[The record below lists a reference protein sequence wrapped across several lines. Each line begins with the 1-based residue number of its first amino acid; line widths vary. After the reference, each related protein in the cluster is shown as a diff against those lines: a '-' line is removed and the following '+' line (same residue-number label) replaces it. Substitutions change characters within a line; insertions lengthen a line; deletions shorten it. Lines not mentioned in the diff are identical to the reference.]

1 MSKSKICVVTG
12 SRAEYGLLYWLLKK
26 LESAEDFELELV
38 VTGMH
43 LSPEFGMTYKEI
55 EKDGFPIAEKIPMLL
70 SSDAPAGVT
79 KSTGLGLIG
88 FADLFDRSRPDV
100 VVVLGDRFELFAV
113 ASAALFAAIPIAH
126 IHGGE
131 VTTGAFDEAIRHSI
145 TKMASLHFTAAEAY
159 RKRVIQ
165 LGEQPDTVFNVG
177 APGLENIQKISL
189 LTKEETE
196 QSLGLKLGQK
206 SLLVTWHPVTLEP
219 GRAKQD
225 LKVLL
230 DALDKLDDTK
240 FVFTKSNADNE
251 GRSLNRIIVDYVTSC
266 PEKAVVHTSLG
277 QLRYLSTL
285 KQVSGVI
292 GNSSSGIIEAPSV
305 KTGTINIGRRQE
317 GRVRASSIID
327 CDPDL
332 ESICSAFERLF
343 SPEFQSLV
351 QHTRNP
357 HDGGPVSENILRILR
372 QQESSGWRKKPFFD
386 VTPNDLLS

>member
-251 GRSLNRIIVDYVTSC
+251 GRSLNRLIVDYVTSC

-285 KQVSGVI
+285 KQVTGVI

-343 SPEFQSLV
+343 SSEFQSLV

>member
-285 KQVSGVI
+285 KQVTGVI

-351 QHTRNP
+351 QQTRNP

>member
-285 KQVSGVI
+285 KQVTGVI
-292 GNSSSGIIEAPSV
+292 GNSSSGIIEAPSI

-343 SPEFQSLV
+343 SSEFQSLV

>member
-285 KQVSGVI
+285 KQVTGVI

-372 QQESSGWRKKPFFD
+372 QEESRGWRKKPFFD
-386 VTPNDLLS
+386 VTPTDLLS

>member
-55 EKDGFPIAEKIPMLL
+55 EKDGFPIAEKVPMLL

-251 GRSLNRIIVDYVTSC
+251 GRSLNRLIVDYVTSC

-277 QLRYLSTL
+277 QVRYLSTL
-285 KQVSGVI
+285 KQVTGVI

-332 ESICSAFERLF
+332 ESNCSAFERLF
-343 SPEFQSLV
+343 SSEFQSLV

>member
-251 GRSLNRIIVDYVTSC
+251 GRSLNRLIVDYVTSC

-285 KQVSGVI
+285 KQVTGVI

>member
-1 MSKSKICVVTG
+1 MNKSKICVVTG

-285 KQVSGVI
+285 KQVTGVI

>member
-177 APGLENIQKISL
+177 PPGLENIQKISL

-285 KQVSGVI
+285 KQVTGVI
-292 GNSSSGIIEAPSV
+292 GNSSSGIIEAPSI

-343 SPEFQSLV
+343 SSEFQSLV

>member
-1 MSKSKICVVTG
+1 MNKSKICVVTG

-285 KQVSGVI
+285 KQVTGVI
-292 GNSSSGIIEAPSV
+292 GNSSSGIIEAPSI

>member
-55 EKDGFPIAEKIPMLL
+55 EKDGFPIAEKVPMLL

-225 LKVLL
+225 LKALL

-251 GRSLNRIIVDYVTSC
+251 GRSLNRLIVDYVTSC

-285 KQVSGVI
+285 KQVTGVI
-292 GNSSSGIIEAPSV
+292 GNSSSGIIEAPSI

-372 QQESSGWRKKPFFD
+372 QQKSSGWRKKPFFD

>member
-113 ASAALFAAIPIAH
+113 ASAALFATIPIAH

-251 GRSLNRIIVDYVTSC
+251 GRSLNRLIVDYVTSC

-285 KQVSGVI
+285 KQVTGVI
-292 GNSSSGIIEAPSV
+292 GNSSSGIIEAPSI

>member
-292 GNSSSGIIEAPSV
+292 GNSSSGIIEAPSI

-343 SPEFQSLV
+343 SSEFQSLV

>member
-285 KQVSGVI
+285 KQVTGVI

-327 CDPDL
+327 CVPDL

>member
-1 MSKSKICVVTG
+1 
-12 SRAEYGLLYWLLKK
+12 
-26 LESAEDFELELV
+26 
-38 VTGMH
+38 
-43 LSPEFGMTYKEI
+43 
-55 EKDGFPIAEKIPMLL
+55 
-70 SSDAPAGVT
+70 
-79 KSTGLGLIG
+79 
-88 FADLFDRSRPDV
+88 V

-177 APGLENIQKISL
+177 PPGLENIQKISL

-225 LKVLL
+225 LTVLL
-230 DALDKLDDTK
+230 DALDKLDGAK

-251 GRSLNRIIVDYVTSC
+251 GRGLNRIIVDYVTSC

-277 QLRYLSTL
+277 QIRYLSTL
-285 KQVSGVI
+285 KQVTGVI

-332 ESICSAFERLF
+332 ESICNAFERLF

-357 HDGGPVSENILRILR
+357 HDGARSPKI
-372 QQESSGWRKKPFFD
+372 F
-386 VTPNDLLS
+386 

>member
-43 LSPEFGMTYKEI
+43 LSPEFGVTYKEI

-285 KQVSGVI
+285 KQVTGVI

>member
-196 QSLGLKLGQK
+196 QSLGLKLGKK

-225 LKVLL
+225 LK
-230 DALDKLDDTK
+230 
-240 FVFTKSNADNE
+240 
-251 GRSLNRIIVDYVTSC
+251 
-266 PEKAVVHTSLG
+266 
-277 QLRYLSTL
+277 
-285 KQVSGVI
+285 
-292 GNSSSGIIEAPSV
+292 
-305 KTGTINIGRRQE
+305 
-317 GRVRASSIID
+317 
-327 CDPDL
+327 
-332 ESICSAFERLF
+332 LF
-343 SPEFQSLV
+343 
-351 QHTRNP
+351 
-357 HDGGPVSENILRILR
+357 
-372 QQESSGWRKKPFFD
+372 
-386 VTPNDLLS
+386 

>member
-113 ASAALFAAIPIAH
+113 ASAALFAAIPIVH

-251 GRSLNRIIVDYVTSC
+251 GRSLNRLIVDYVTSC

-285 KQVSGVI
+285 KQVTGVI
-292 GNSSSGIIEAPSV
+292 GNSSSGIIEAPSI

-343 SPEFQSLV
+343 SSEFQSLV

-386 VTPNDLLS
+386 VTPNDLLF

>member
-1 MSKSKICVVTG
+1 MNKSKICVVTG

-251 GRSLNRIIVDYVTSC
+251 GRSLNRLIVDYVTSC

-285 KQVSGVI
+285 KQVTGVI

>member
-145 TKMASLHFTAAEAY
+145 TNMASLHFTAAEAY
-159 RKRVIQ
+159 R
-165 LGEQPDTVFNVG
+165 
-177 APGLENIQKISL
+177 
-189 LTKEETE
+189 
-196 QSLGLKLGQK
+196 
-206 SLLVTWHPVTLEP
+206 
-219 GRAKQD
+219 
-225 LKVLL
+225 
-230 DALDKLDDTK
+230 
-240 FVFTKSNADNE
+240 
-251 GRSLNRIIVDYVTSC
+251 
-266 PEKAVVHTSLG
+266 
-277 QLRYLSTL
+277 
-285 KQVSGVI
+285 
-292 GNSSSGIIEAPSV
+292 
-305 KTGTINIGRRQE
+305 
-317 GRVRASSIID
+317 
-327 CDPDL
+327 
-332 ESICSAFERLF
+332 
-343 SPEFQSLV
+343 
-351 QHTRNP
+351 
-357 HDGGPVSENILRILR
+357 
-372 QQESSGWRKKPFFD
+372 
-386 VTPNDLLS
+386 

>member
-251 GRSLNRIIVDYVTSC
+251 GRSLNRLIVDYVTSC

-292 GNSSSGIIEAPSV
+292 GNSSSGIIEAPSI

-343 SPEFQSLV
+343 SSEFQSLV

>member
-251 GRSLNRIIVDYVTSC
+251 GRSLNRLIVDYVTSC

-285 KQVSGVI
+285 KQVTGVI
-292 GNSSSGIIEAPSV
+292 GNSSSGIIEAPSI

-343 SPEFQSLV
+343 SSEFQSLV

>member
-277 QLRYLSTL
+277 QIRYLSTL
-285 KQVSGVI
+285 KQVTGVI

>member
-12 SRAEYGLLYWLLKK
+12 SRAEYGLLFWLLKK

-55 EKDGFPIAEKIPMLL
+55 EKDGFPIAEKVPMLL

-251 GRSLNRIIVDYVTSC
+251 GRSLNRLIVDYVTSC

-285 KQVSGVI
+285 KQVTGVI
-292 GNSSSGIIEAPSV
+292 GNSSSGIIEAPSI

-332 ESICSAFERLF
+332 ESICGAFERLF
-343 SPEFQSLV
+343 SSEFQSLV

>member
-251 GRSLNRIIVDYVTSC
+251 GRSLNRIIVDYVASC

-285 KQVSGVI
+285 KQVTGVI

-351 QHTRNP
+351 QHTQNP

>member
-55 EKDGFPIAEKIPMLL
+55 EKDGFPIAEKVPMLL

-251 GRSLNRIIVDYVTSC
+251 GRSLNRLIVDYVTSC

-277 QLRYLSTL
+277 QVRYLSTL
-285 KQVSGVI
+285 RQVTGVI

-332 ESICSAFERLF
+332 ESNCSAFERLF
-343 SPEFQSLV
+343 SSEFQSLV

>member
-1 MSKSKICVVTG
+1 MSQSKICVVTG

-145 TKMASLHFTAAEAY
+145 TKMASLHFTAAETY

-251 GRSLNRIIVDYVTSC
+251 GRSLNRLIVDYVTSC

-285 KQVSGVI
+285 KQVTGVI
-292 GNSSSGIIEAPSV
+292 GNSSSGIIEAPSI

-332 ESICSAFERLF
+332 ESICGAFERLF
-343 SPEFQSLV
+343 SSEFQNLV
-351 QHTRNP
+351 HHTRNP

-372 QQESSGWRKKPFFD
+372 QQKSSGWRKKPFFD

>member
-177 APGLENIQKISL
+177 APGLENIQKISF

-196 QSLGLKLGQK
+196 QSLGLTLGQK

-219 GRAKQD
+219 GRANQD

-285 KQVSGVI
+285 KQVTGVI

-327 CDPDL
+327 CDPDV

-343 SPEFQSLV
+343 SSEFQSLV
-351 QHTRNP
+351 QHTQNP

>member
-285 KQVSGVI
+285 KQVTGVI

>member
-1 MSKSKICVVTG
+1 MNKSKICVVTG

-196 QSLGLKLGQK
+196 QSLGLKLGKK

-225 LKVLL
+225 LKALL

-251 GRSLNRIIVDYVTSC
+251 GRSLNRLIVDYVTSC

-277 QLRYLSTL
+277 QVRYLSTL
-285 KQVSGVI
+285 RQVTGVI

>member
-251 GRSLNRIIVDYVTSC
+251 GRSLNRLIVDYVTSC

-285 KQVSGVI
+285 KQVTGVI
-292 GNSSSGIIEAPSV
+292 GNSSSGIIEAPSI

-343 SPEFQSLV
+343 SSEFQSLV

-386 VTPNDLLS
+386 VIPNDLLS